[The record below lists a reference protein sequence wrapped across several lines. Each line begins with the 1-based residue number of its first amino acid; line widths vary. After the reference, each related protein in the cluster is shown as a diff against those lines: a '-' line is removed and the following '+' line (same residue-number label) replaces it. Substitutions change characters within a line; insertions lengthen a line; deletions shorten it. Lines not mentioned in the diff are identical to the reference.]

1 MSLVAARK
9 SISTDKTIGQT
20 EKIPDGESPRF
31 FDCED
36 SSSGALVPAGGADGR
51 VPIPKTDT
59 TAAACGD
66 SSSGLELAVPLSKEC
81 EQKKHKFDDEARAI
95 AKLKSLNIPWVTGGD
110 ELLSLKH
117 RFAAWKTDF
126 KGRLKDAKSKVQKPG
141 YDAEKIRRKW

>member
-9 SISTDKTIGQT
+9 SISTDKTIGQP
-20 EKIPDGESPRF
+20 EKLPDGESPRF

-36 SSSGALVPAGGADGR
+36 SSSGALVPAGSAHGR
-51 VPIPKTDT
+51 VPNTDT

-66 SSSGLELAVPLSKEC
+66 SSCGLELAVPLSKEFD
-81 EQKKHKFDDEARAI
+81 QKKHKFDDEARAI

-126 KGRLKDAKSKVQKPG
+126 KGKLKDAKSKVQKPG